1 QGMKTIDGLPEMVTG
16 LKTGVAA
23 LSEGSKQLKTGMSA
37 YTEGVSKLY
46 DGASQLSDGAGQLP
60 EAGGKLSEG
69 YTSILDGVW
78 SLTDGVK
85 KFDQEGIKELTKLGG
100 SNLQDIV
107 RRAKALHRIE
117 ETYTNYSGI
126 PEGVKGSVRFM
137 IETEEIKASKE

>member
-1 QGMKTIDGLPEMVTG
+1 
-16 LKTGVAA
+16 
-23 LSEGSKQLKTGMSA
+23 MSA

-60 EAGGKLSEG
+60 EAGGKLSDG

-78 SLTDGVK
+78 SLTEGVK

-107 RRAKALHRIE
+107 RRVKALHRIE
-117 ETYTNYSGI
+117 ETYSNYSGI